1 MKQKIFLMLTLLIWS
16 AASMNAQVNIGSTDD
31 PQPGAILDLS
41 QGSQKLGLI
50 LPNVPLATVGAWQLA
65 GTGVEGTVVYNTNE
79 NLLDAAGSKIGK
91 GIFVWIG
98 NGWQAAKSGAGSPL
112 ALGFNL
118 TPATDVV
125 PAFVG
130 GTIEFT
136 ASDFLPAGAAP
147 GVNWVIPSG
156 SASIAAIQSSTVTTC
171 IVEGLSVGQ
180 ATLAVTSLDGNVEK
194 LVTIDV
200 QEVTVTGFDLDKD
213 VLNLEAGGATGTVTA
228 SAFTF
233 SDGQSHPAPAVS
245 WVTNG
250 DVKGSLENKQDD
262 TYTVTPGNAAASWTV
277 EASAGGITK
286 PVFTVNVTCP
296 TATAPLTSAAGTD
309 AQSVFKETAITNIT
323 YDLTNVVA
331 SGAAVTGLPDGVSA
345 VQNGN
350 TLTISGTVSAS
361 AGVQAYNYT
370 VKLKNVCGTE
380 TDGAT
385 GSINVTPVTLA
396 SFALSGAPLNLT
408 NDAAGTVTANT
419 FVGTDG
425 QPFPGSVTVTWTET
439 GDTGGNTVT
448 KGGTTYEVNPDG
460 SSATWTVVASADG
473 IDQPPFSVSVIA
485 WPAAL
490 LLSNAAKNYSG
501 TGDDNPAEG
510 WAGATN
516 EALSGTSYSSWKTGG
531 TAPANEKNL
540 MVSQNVYAG
549 TAASPISVQ
558 STTAGPDKLTA
569 TADLSSLSAG
579 ITWAE
584 AAKLC
589 ATSEEGG
596 YTDWYLPNSMEIDA
610 LYNANL
616 LGWSNISSRT
626 YVSYWSSTEG
636 SATYAW
642 NRYFY
647 SGSTNT
653 SSYGKT
659 NDSNTILTWVARCVR
674 RTN

>member
-50 LPNVPLATVGAWQLA
+50 LPNVPLATVGAWQLDA

-156 SASIAAIQSSTVTTC
+156 SASIAAIQASTVTTC
-171 IVEGLSVGQ
+171 IVEGLSEGT

-277 EASAGGITK
+277 EASAGSITK
-286 PVFTVNVTCP
+286 PAFTVNVTCP
-296 TATAPLTSAAGTD
+296 TATATLTSAAGTD
-309 AQSVFKETAITNIT
+309 AQNVFKETAITNIT

-331 SGAAVTGLPDGVSA
+331 SGATVTGLPDGVSA
-345 VQNGN
+345 VQSGS

-380 TDGAT
+380 TDGPT
-385 GSINVTPVTLA
+385 GSINVTT
-396 SFALSGAPLNLT
+396 GAGSETIGDHTYTTYCYGGSIGCWMTQNSQE
-408 NDAAGTVTANT
+408 GTANYT
-419 FVGTDG
+419 NGDNKYYSWDQRNNACPSGWSVPSQSQWENLQSYLNNTATSAEKAMWNS
-425 QPFPGSVTVTWTET
+425 GSALAGYYNGSTLRVS
-439 GDTGGNTVT
+439 
-448 KGGTTYEVNPDG
+448 G
-460 SSATWTVVASADG
+460 SSGLWWSSSASYQSFFATSG
-473 IDQPPFSVSVIA
+473 SSLNGPFA
-485 WPAAL
+485 
-490 LLSNAAKNYSG
+490 
-501 TGDDNPAEG
+501 
-510 WAGATN
+510 
-516 EALSGTSYSSWKTGG
+516 YSSAYSCTVRCI
-531 TAPANEKNL
+531 KN
-540 MVSQNVYAG
+540 
-549 TAASPISVQ
+549 
-558 STTAGPDKLTA
+558 
-569 TADLSSLSAG
+569 
-579 ITWAE
+579 
-584 AAKLC
+584 
-589 ATSEEGG
+589 
-596 YTDWYLPNSMEIDA
+596 
-610 LYNANL
+610 
-616 LGWSNISSRT
+616 
-626 YVSYWSSTEG
+626 
-636 SATYAW
+636 
-642 NRYFY
+642 
-647 SGSTNT
+647 
-653 SSYGKT
+653 
-659 NDSNTILTWVARCVR
+659 
-674 RTN
+674 